1 MGKPGPPTV
10 YEIITYVVV
19 HETAAIALALLG
31 LLLIGI
37 VSMTFVLLDHKRNP
51 RHPFEFL
58 VRNETVDTAWRQVGE
73 AWTRRLV
80 GAAVWRA
87 IRAFWVEYQH
97 LKPLSDMGRL
107 DWALISGGV
116 KVALA
121 VVSIDTLVL
130 IARVFD
136 WVSKR

>member
-1 MGKPGPPTV
+1 MGKPGPHTI
-10 YEIITYVVV
+10 YEIIIYVVA
-19 HETAAIALALLG
+19 HEAAAIALAFLG
-31 LLLIGI
+31 LLLIGV
-37 VSMTFVLLDHKRNP
+37 VSMTFVLLEHKRNP
-51 RHPFEFL
+51 PHPFAFL
-58 VRNETVDTAWRQVGE
+58 VQNELVDAAWRQVGE
-73 AWTRRLV
+73 AWTRRSL
-80 GAAVWRA
+80 GAAALRT

-130 IARVFD
+130 IARVID
-136 WVSKR
+136 WMSKR